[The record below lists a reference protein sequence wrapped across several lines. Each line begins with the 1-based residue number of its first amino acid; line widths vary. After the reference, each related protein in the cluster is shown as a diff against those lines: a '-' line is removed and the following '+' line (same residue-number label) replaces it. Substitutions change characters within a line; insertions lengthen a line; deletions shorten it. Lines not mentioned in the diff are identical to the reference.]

1 MAAQLGAKALL
12 ALARAAAKQGGVP
25 ISKLTKKMI
34 QNMNIPVRLKKLLQG
49 PNTPGESRIAN
60 SIKSSR
66 TMAKGEAKVGTA
78 GLAIGLTPTIVSG
91 ILSAAK
97 NIEKTSTGDKG
108 RNKARTP
115 VNRAL
120 DSAKKAMS
128 NPPKK
133 TKTKKKAQPNTRSG
147 IQTGTPQRSGAVK
160 KSLRPRVRPSS

>member
-12 ALARAAAKQGGVP
+12 TLARAAAKQGGVP
-25 ISKLTKKMI
+25 ITKLTKKMI

-49 PNTPGESRIAN
+49 PMTTGEKKIAP
-60 SIKSSR
+60 SIKSSV
-66 TMAKGEAKVGTA
+66 TMAKGEAKVGAA
-78 GLAIGLTPTIVSG
+78 GLAIGLTPTIISG

-97 NIEKTSTGDKG
+97 NIEKTGTGNKG

-120 DSAKKAMS
+120 DSAGKAVS

-133 TKTKKKAQPNTRSG
+133 KVVKPKPKPKKPFPK
-147 IQTGTPQRSGAVK
+147 V
-160 KSLRPRVRPSS
+160 RPRVRPGS